1 MDSCMHYF
9 YNNYPFY
16 HTYLRNTFDVSLI
29 TDIQK
34 AINGEYGAI
43 ECYEQLSRMA
53 KSQVEKDQI
62 LEIRQDE
69 IRHFEEFSRIYRE
82 LTGRQP
88 VAENI
93 EKCPDQYQE
102 GVEFAFRDEQE
113 TVDFY
118 LDIADK
124 SQNPVIKETFRRAA
138 ADEQN
143 HAVWFLY
150 FLLNKQMI
158 PTASR
163 QPTNYGAKGALNATS
178 LTLPQ
183 MLTFA
188 LQDEHLAQSRYKNVL
203 QTFGDIRTFAQIKE
217 AELRHIYALLP
228 LFEKYQVTIPEDIS
242 QSFVKTP
249 GSVKAAFA
257 ASVEAEVDNIAMYEK
272 FLAYELPNDISMV
285 FTQLRNASKNHLAA
299 FERGLERNR

>member
-1 MDSCMHYF
+1 MQYIYHH
-9 YNNYPFY
+9 YPFY
-16 HTYLRNTFDVSLI
+16 HTNFRNTFDVSLI
-29 TDIQK
+29 NDIQK

-43 ECYEQLSRMA
+43 ECYDKLSKMA
-53 KSQVEKDQI
+53 KTQVEKDQI

-69 IRHFEEFSRIYRE
+69 IRHFEEFSRIYRD

-88 VAENI
+88 VAEI
-93 EKCPDQYQE
+93 VEKCPDQYKE

-150 FLLNKQMI
+150 FLLNKQMM
-158 PTASR
+158 TNASR

-228 LFEKYQVTIPEDIS
+228 LFEKYQVQVPEDVS

-249 GSVKAAFA
+249 GSVKSAFA
-257 ASVEAEVDNIAMYEK
+257 ASVEGEVDNIAMYEK
-272 FLAYELPNDISMV
+272 FLAKEIPNDVRMV
-285 FTQLRNASKNHLAA
+285 FTQLRNASRNHLAA
-299 FERGLERNR
+299 FERGLERNY

>member
-1 MDSCMHYF
+1 MHYF
-9 YNNYPFY
+9 YNNYPFS
-16 HTYLRNTFDVSLI
+16 HTYLRNTLDVSLI

-43 ECYEQLSRMA
+43 KCYEQLSRMA

-69 IRHFEEFSRIYRE
+69 IRHFEKFSRIYRE

-93 EKCPDQYQE
+93 EKCPNQYKE
-102 GVEFAFRDEQE
+102 GLEFAFRDEQE

-124 SQNPVIKETFRRAA
+124 AQNPVIKETFRRAA

-158 PTASR
+158 TTTSR

-242 QSFVKTP
+242 QSFVKIP

-257 ASVEAEVDNIAMYEK
+257 TSVEAEVDNIAMYDK
-272 FLAYELPNDISMV
+272 FLTNEIPNDVRMV
-285 FTQLRNASKNHLAA
+285 FTQLRNASQNHLAA
-299 FERGLERNR
+299 FERGLERN

>member
-1 MDSCMHYF
+1 MQYIYHH
-9 YNNYPFY
+9 YPFY
-16 HTYLRNTFDVSLI
+16 HTNFRNTFDVNLI
-29 TDIQK
+29 NDIQK

-43 ECYEQLSRMA
+43 ECYDKLSKMA
-53 KSQVEKDQI
+53 KTQVEKDQI

-69 IRHFEEFSRIYRE
+69 IRHFEEFSRIYRD

-88 VAENI
+88 VAEII
-93 EKCPDQYQE
+93 EKCPDQYKE

-150 FLLNKQMI
+150 FLLNKQMM
-158 PTASR
+158 TNASR
-163 QPTNYGAKGALNATS
+163 QPNNYGAKGALNATS

-183 MLTFA
+183 MLTYA

-203 QTFGDIRTFAQIKE
+203 ETFGDIRTFAQIKE
-217 AELRHIYALLP
+217 AELRHISALLP
-228 LFEKYQVTIPEDIS
+228 LFEKYQVPVPEDIS

-249 GSVKAAFA
+249 GSVKSAFA

-272 FLAYELPNDISMV
+272 FLAYDLPNDIRMV
-285 FTQLRNASKNHLAA
+285 FTQLRNASRNHLAA
-299 FERGLERNR
+299 FERGLGRSY

>member
-1 MDSCMHYF
+1 MQYIYH
-9 YNNYPFY
+9 NYPFY
-16 HTYLRNTFDVSLI
+16 HTNFRNTFDVSLI
-29 TDIQK
+29 NDIQK

-43 ECYEQLSRMA
+43 ECYGKLARMA
-53 KSQVEKDQI
+53 KTQVEKDQI

-88 VAENI
+88 VAESI
-93 EKCPDQYQE
+93 EKCPDQYKE

-150 FLLNKQMI
+150 FLLNKQMV
-158 PTASR
+158 TNANR
-163 QPTNYGAKGALNATS
+163 QPNNYGAKGALNATS

-183 MLTFA
+183 MLTYA

-203 QTFGDIRTFAQIKE
+203 ETFGDIRTFAQIKE
-217 AELRHIYALLP
+217 AELRHISALLP
-228 LFEKYQVTIPEDIS
+228 LFEKYQVPVPEDIS

-249 GSVKAAFA
+249 RNVKSAFA
-257 ASVEAEVDNIAMYEK
+257 ASVEGEVDNIAMYEK
-272 FLAYELPNDISMV
+272 FLSYELPNDITMV

-299 FERGLERNR
+299 FERGLERSY

>member
-1 MDSCMHYF
+1 MQYI

-16 HTYLRNTFDVSLI
+16 LTTLRNTFDVSLI
-29 TDIQK
+29 NDIQK

-43 ECYEQLSRMA
+43 KCYEQLSRLA
-53 KSQVEKDQI
+53 KTQVEKNQI
-62 LEIRQDE
+62 LEIRKDE

-88 VAENI
+88 VADSM
-93 EKCPDQYQE
+93 EKCPEQYQE

-150 FLLNKQMI
+150 LLFNKQMVT
-158 PTASR
+158 TASR
-163 QPTNYGAKGALNATS
+163 QPTNYGAKGALNDTS

-183 MLTFA
+183 MLTYA

-203 QTFGDIRTFAQIKE
+203 QTFGDIRTFARIKE

-228 LFEKYQVTIPEDIS
+228 LFEKYQVPIPEDIS

-249 GSVKAAFA
+249 GNVKSAFA
-257 ASVEAEVDNIAMYEK
+257 ASVEGEVDNIAMYEK
-272 FLAYELPNDISMV
+272 FLAYELPNDIRMV
-285 FTQLRNASKNHLAA
+285 FTQLLNASQNHLAA
-299 FERGLERNR
+299 FERGLGRSY

>member
-1 MDSCMHYF
+1 MQYIYH
-9 YNNYPFY
+9 NYPFY
-16 HTYLRNTFDVSLI
+16 HTNFRNTFDVSLI
-29 TDIQK
+29 NDIQK

-43 ECYEQLSRMA
+43 ECYAKLARMA
-53 KSQVEKDQI
+53 KTQVEKDQI

-88 VAENI
+88 VVESI
-93 EKCPDQYQE
+93 EKCPDQYKE

-118 LDIADK
+118 LDITDK
-124 SQNPVIKETFRRAA
+124 SQNPVIKKTFRRAA

-150 FLLNKQMI
+150 FLLNKQMV
-158 PTASR
+158 TNANR
-163 QPTNYGAKGALNATS
+163 QPNNYGAKGALNATS

-183 MLTFA
+183 MLTYA

-203 QTFGDIRTFAQIKE
+203 ETFGDIRTFAQIKE
-217 AELRHIYALLP
+217 AELRHISALLP
-228 LFEKYQVTIPEDIS
+228 LFEKYQVPVPEDIS

-249 GSVKAAFA
+249 RNVKSAFA
-257 ASVEAEVDNIAMYEK
+257 ASVEGEVDNIAMYEK
-272 FLAYELPNDISMV
+272 FLSYELPNDITMV

-299 FERGLERNR
+299 FERGLERSY

>member
-1 MDSCMHYF
+1 M
-9 YNNYPFY
+9 
-16 HTYLRNTFDVSLI
+16 SLI
-29 TDIQK
+29 NDIQK

-43 ECYEQLSRMA
+43 GCYEQLSRMA
-53 KSQVEKDQI
+53 KTQFEKDQI

-88 VAENI
+88 IAESI
-93 EKCPDQYQE
+93 EKCPDQYKE
-102 GVEFAFRDEQE
+102 GVESAFRDEQE

-118 LDIADK
+118 LDIANK
-124 SQNPVIKETFRRAA
+124 SHNPVIKETFRRAS

-150 FLLNKQMI
+150 FLFNKQI
-158 PTASR
+158 VPTASR
-163 QPTNYGAKGALNATS
+163 QPTNYGAKGALNDTS
-178 LTLPQ
+178 LTISQ
-183 MLTFA
+183 MLTYA

-228 LFEKYQVTIPEDIS
+228 LFEKYQVSNLEDIS
-242 QSFVKTP
+242 PSFVKTP
-249 GSVKAAFA
+249 GNVKSAFA

-272 FLAYELPNDISMV
+272 FLAFELPNDIRMV

-299 FERGLERNR
+299 FERGLERSS